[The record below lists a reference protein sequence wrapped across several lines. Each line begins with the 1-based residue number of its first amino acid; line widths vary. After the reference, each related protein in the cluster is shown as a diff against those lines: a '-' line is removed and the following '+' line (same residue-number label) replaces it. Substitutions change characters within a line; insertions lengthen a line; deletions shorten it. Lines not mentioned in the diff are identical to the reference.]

1 MTQSIQSRIVAT
13 VIRLMRI
20 KQQLPWQGSEQK
32 SARAKP
38 TQAMASKY
46 RVSNRVVEGRNV
58 WTIAPKNAAGHRDPG
73 HPSNQSVLFIHGGT
87 YVQSLDPLHWAFMT
101 RLIDRLGCTVI
112 APDYPLA
119 PAHQAPES
127 VRFVLERYRELIA
140 AVGAETVTVMGDSA
154 GGGLSL
160 VLAQQLQAAGLEQPA
175 NLILLCPW
183 LDLSMSNPGIQA
195 VDALDPML
203 NLSGTRQA
211 ARMYAGEL
219 SLTDPL
225 VSPLY
230 GALEQLAPI
239 TLFIGTSDILQPD
252 CRALKARAELLG
264 VKLAYHEVER
274 MVHVW
279 MLLPMPEAKRVMD
292 QIVNVFEKK

>member
-1 MTQSIQSRIVAT
+1 MTQSIQSRIVAI

-20 KQQLPWQGSEQK
+20 KQQLPWQDSEQK

-38 TQAMASKY
+38 SDAITSKY
-46 RVSNRVVEGRNV
+46 RVSSRVVDGRNV
-58 WTIAPKNAAGHRDPG
+58 WTIAPKTAASTSSSSNPG
-73 HPSNQSVLFIHGGT
+73 NSHVFYIHGGT

-101 RLIDRLGCTVI
+101 KLIDRLGCTVI

-119 PAHQAPES
+119 PTHQASES

-140 AVGAETVTVMGDSA
+140 SVGAKNVTIMGDSA

-160 VLAQQLQAAGLEQPA
+160 VLAQQLRAAGLEQPA

-183 LDLSMSNPGIQA
+183 LDLSMTNPGIQA

-211 ARMYAGEL
+211 AKMYAGEL

-230 GALEQLAPI
+230 GSLEQLAPI
-239 TLFIGTSDILQPD
+239 TLFIGTFDIFQPD
-252 CRALKARAELLG
+252 CQVLKAKAESLG
-264 VKLAYHEVER
+264 VRLAYHEVER

-279 MLLPMPEAKRVMD
+279 MLLPMPEANRVMD
-292 QIVNVFEKK
+292 QIVKVLEGR

>member
-1 MTQSIQSRIVAT
+1 MTQSLQSRIVAV

-20 KQQLPWQGSEQK
+20 KQQLPWQESERK

-38 TQAMASKY
+38 SDAMASKY
-46 RVSNRVVEGRNV
+46 RVSSRVVNGRNV
-58 WTIAPKNAAGHRDPG
+58 WTIAPKNAASHKASS
-73 HPSNQSVLFIHGGT
+73 HPSNQHVFFIHGGT

-101 RLIDRLGCTVI
+101 KLIDRLGCTVT

-127 VRFVLERYRELIA
+127 VRFVLEQYRSLIA
-140 AVGAETVTVMGDSA
+140 AVGAKNVTIMGDSA

-160 VLAQQLQAAGLEQPA
+160 VLAQQLQAAGLGQPA
-175 NLILLCPW
+175 NLILLSPW
-183 LDLSMSNPGIQA
+183 LDLSMTNPGIRSA
-195 VDALDPML
+195 DVLDPML
-203 NLSGTRQA
+203 NLSGMRQA
-211 ARMYAGEL
+211 AKMYAGEL

-230 GALEQLAPI
+230 GPLEQLAPI

-252 CRALKARAELLG
+252 CLVLKAKAESLG

-279 MLLPMPEAKRVMD
+279 MLLPMPEANRALD
-292 QIVNVFEKK
+292 QIVKVLERR

>member
-1 MTQSIQSRIVAT
+1 MTQSIQSRIVT
-13 VIRLMRI
+13 IVIRLMRI
-20 KQQLPWQGSEQK
+20 KQQLPWQDSEQK

-38 TQAMASKY
+38 SEAMASKY
-46 RVSNRVVEGRNV
+46 RVSSRVVDGHNV
-58 WTIAPKNAAGHRDPG
+58 WTIAPKSAASDSDSSH
-73 HPSNQSVLFIHGGT
+73 QYVFFIHGGT

-101 RLIDRLGCTVI
+101 KLIDRLGCTVV

-119 PAHQAPES
+119 PKHQAPET

-140 AVGAETVTVMGDSA
+140 TVGAKNVTIMGDSA

-160 VLAQQLQAAGLEQPA
+160 VLAQQLRAANLEQPA

-183 LDLSMSNPGIQA
+183 LDLSLTNPSIPA
-195 VDALDPML
+195 ANALDPML

-211 ARMYAGEL
+211 AKMYAGEL
-219 SLTDPL
+219 SLIDPL

-230 GALEQLAPI
+230 GSLEHLAPI
-239 TLFIGTSDILQPD
+239 TLFIGTFDILQPD
-252 CRALKARAELLG
+252 CRVLKFKAESLG
-264 VKLAYHEVER
+264 VQFAYHEVER

-279 MLLPMPEAKRVMD
+279 MLLPMPEANRALD
-292 QIVNVFEKK
+292 QIVNVLER